1 MEQIL
6 SKIFGMNNET
16 RRRTV
21 EGIVLYIFMIFAT
34 LNIPVP
40 GEQWQEIIIKG
51 ILLLWQEIIIKGILL
66 LIEGFELFYEQH
78 YKNNDHTEI
87 AAEHTGEMR
96 QEKAEQDPDYVG
108 ERFYT
113 EEPVEGADPDGD
125 FDEIVDE
132 NVPIEDDIVI
142 EGETNE

>member
-51 ILLLWQEIIIKGILL
+51 ILLL
-66 LIEGFELFYEQH
+66 IEGFELFYEQH
-78 YKNNDHTEI
+78 YKNN
-87 AAEHTGEMR
+87 
-96 QEKAEQDPDYVG
+96 DYVG

-113 EEPVEGADPDGD
+113 EEPVEGADPDDD
-125 FDEIVDE
+125 FDEIVGE
-132 NVPIEDDIVI
+132 NVPIEDDIVV

>member
-40 GEQWQEIIIKG
+40 GEQ
-51 ILLLWQEIIIKGILL
+51 
-66 LIEGFELFYEQH
+66 LFYEQH

-96 QEKAEQDPDYVG
+96 QAKAEQDPDYVG

-113 EEPVEGADPDGD
+113 EESVEGADPDGD

-132 NVPIEDDIVI
+132 NVPIEDDIVV

>member
-1 MEQIL
+1 MEVISMEQIL

-40 GEQWQEIIIKG
+40 GEQ
-51 ILLLWQEIIIKGILL
+51 WQEIIIKGILL

-113 EEPVEGADPDGD
+113 EEPVEGADPDD
-125 FDEIVDE
+125 DSDEIVGE
-132 NVPIEDDIVI
+132 NVPIEDDIVV